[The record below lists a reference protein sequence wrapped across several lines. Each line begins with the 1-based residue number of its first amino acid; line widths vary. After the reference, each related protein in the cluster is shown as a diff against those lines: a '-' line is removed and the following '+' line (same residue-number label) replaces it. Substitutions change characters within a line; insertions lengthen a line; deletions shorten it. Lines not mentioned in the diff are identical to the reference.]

1 MSVCALVARLV
12 RLFFKALSFLLKH
25 TDVCTICVSPCVLP
39 YVVYQF
45 CSLLAFSI
53 MSSQQSFDKQSAF
66 GFLVFACVVT
76 WIFVLF
82 ILPAHVTD
90 CHSQ

>member
-1 MSVCALVARLV
+1 VYALVARLV
-12 RLFFKALSFLLKH
+12 RLFFKTAFLKH
-25 TDVCTICVSPCVLP
+25 TDVCTICVSLPLCLP